1 MASKD
6 FTESQRNT
14 IWTKYFGSSQSGIDA
29 FGRNMSKSN
38 FECDHIL
45 PKSKNGP
52 TNVGNG
58 QPLSSLS
65 NEEKSDKLSG
75 TINGKK
81 FEVTGVGKMKVNGK
95 LVTK

>member
-1 MASKD
+1 MANND

-14 IWTKYFGSSQSGIDA
+14 IWTKYFGNSQNGIDS
-29 FGRNMSKSN
+29 FGRSVSKSN
-38 FECDHIL
+38 FECDHIW

-52 TNVGNG
+52 TNVNNG
-58 QPLSSLS
+58 QPLNSLS

-75 TINGKK
+75 IVNGKR
-81 FEVTGVGKMKVNGK
+81 FEVTGVGKMTVNGK